1 MCACVHVPACA
12 SARMRRLCVRALDSR
27 QWAAP
32 ASDPPERA
40 GVGRHA
46 AYVRGTC
53 PRQRPPSPRTWG
65 RALGALAL
73 LARVTNSGTWSVIV
87 QWHRLRRE
95 VSVVGAARARPGA
108 EGV

>member
-12 SARMRRLCVRALDSR
+12 SARMRRMCVRALDSR

-53 PRQRPPSPRTWG
+53 PRQRPPSPRLWG
-65 RALGALAL
+65 RALGAPCGRNELE
-73 LARVTNSGTWSVIV
+73 NM
-87 QWHRLRRE
+87 
-95 VSVVGAARARPGA
+95 VGHGCAMMA
-108 EGV
+108 